1 MGSPLSPVV
10 ANLYMEA
17 FEQQA
22 LAKFPCKP
30 RLWLRYVD
38 DAFVVW
44 PRKDYRLSEFHD
56 HLNRQHPSIQFTME
70 EESGNRIAFLDVQV
84 ERKGSTVLTAVFKK
98 KTHTDHYLNFESH
111 HHPRVKRGIIK
122 CLKKRAEKVCHV
134 SNRLTEFAHLRNV
147 FTANGYPD
155 SLVRS
160 ILPGRH
166 TTTNTRSRTVMDGP
180 APKFLFLPYIAGV
193 TERIERVCNPLGIRA
208 ICGHRGKMREAL
220 VKMKQTTLELDKK
233 GVVYKVPFGECNHV
247 YIGETGRT
255 LRKRLT
261 EHKAAVKKCD
271 TKNGIVVHA
280 WNSEHQVEWEAA
292 KEKEVV
298 PNLAHRRIAEALHI
312 FQTPNTTN
320 LDCGLTLDSIWF
332 PLLS

>member
-98 KTHTDHYLNFESH
+98 KTH
-111 HHPRVKRGIIK
+111 
-122 CLKKRAEKVCHV
+122 
-134 SNRLTEFAHLRNV
+134 
-147 FTANGYPD
+147 
-155 SLVRS
+155 
-160 ILPGRH
+160 
-166 TTTNTRSRTVMDGP
+166 
-180 APKFLFLPYIAGV
+180 
-193 TERIERVCNPLGIRA
+193 
-208 ICGHRGKMREAL
+208 
-220 VKMKQTTLELDKK
+220 
-233 GVVYKVPFGECNHV
+233 
-247 YIGETGRT
+247 
-255 LRKRLT
+255 
-261 EHKAAVKKCD
+261 
-271 TKNGIVVHA
+271 
-280 WNSEHQVEWEAA
+280 
-292 KEKEVV
+292 
-298 PNLAHRRIAEALHI
+298 
-312 FQTPNTTN
+312 
-320 LDCGLTLDSIWF
+320 
-332 PLLS
+332 